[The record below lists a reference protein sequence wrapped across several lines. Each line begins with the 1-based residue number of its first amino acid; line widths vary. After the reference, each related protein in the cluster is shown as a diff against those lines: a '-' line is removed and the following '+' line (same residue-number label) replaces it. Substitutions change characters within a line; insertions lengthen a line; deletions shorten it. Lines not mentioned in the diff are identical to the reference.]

1 MSNQLTPNRVHP
13 PGSGRGAPPTIWS
26 ASWKN
31 ITSNPDSVS
40 IFADV
45 HFEKQVYAFGSGLG
59 FTSVIYA
66 YSLGRDPEEAEK
78 LALEKYDSDD
88 TKVKKVHVN
97 LARSQDINRYTF
109 PEQMAGFANAI
120 QSHGVAVN

>member
-1 MSNQLTPNRVHP
+1 MVRPQ
-13 PGSGRGAPPTIWS
+13 TIWS
-26 ASWKN
+26 ASWKKHN
-31 ITSNPDSVS
+31 LKSGFS
-40 IFADV
+40 IYFADV

-78 LALEKYDSDD
+78 LALEKYDSDE

-97 LARSQDINRYTF
+97 LARSRGHQ
-109 PEQMAGFANAI
+109 PL
-120 QSHGVAVN
+120 HLP